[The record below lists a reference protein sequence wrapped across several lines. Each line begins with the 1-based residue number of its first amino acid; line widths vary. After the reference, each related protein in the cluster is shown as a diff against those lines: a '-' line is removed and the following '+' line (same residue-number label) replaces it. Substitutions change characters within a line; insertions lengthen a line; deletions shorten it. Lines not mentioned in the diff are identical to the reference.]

1 MRISLRTSFG
11 IGRLLLAAVQ
21 VFALVG
27 NFDYVLGF
35 ATFATDN
42 FFSYFTIQ
50 SAMAAVVMFVIGAV
64 FAFRTPEDPH
74 WLDLLRT
81 LVTTYIIVSG
91 IVFALMVI
99 QSNTRE
105 YRIDVPWSDQVLHFW
120 VPAFALLDWLFD
132 PHKARVSWRVL
143 RWVALYPL
151 VWGAYTF
158 ARGASVGWYP
168 YFFLDSAQVNPV
180 EMVLYCAM
188 CLLIIVG
195 IAATLTATTRV
206 HLSPWWERREPARP
220 IGRVPGAAVRDAVPG
235 ANGSDA
241 AAANTPVTDAAAPES
256 SRSR

>member
-1 MRISLRTSFG
+1 MRTSFG

-21 VFALVG
+21 VAALVG

-35 ATFATDN
+35 ATFATGN

-50 SAMAAVVMFVIGAV
+50 SAIAAVVMFVVGAV
-64 FAFRTPEDPH
+64 LALRTQEDPP
-74 WLDLLRT
+74 WFDLFRS

-99 QSNTRE
+99 QSNTRD

-132 PHKARVSWRVL
+132 PHKARVSVRIL

-151 VWGAYTF
+151 VWGVFTLV
-158 ARGASVGWYP
+158 RGASVGWYP
-168 YFFLDSAQVNPV
+168 YFFLDSAQVTPL
-180 EMVLYCAM
+180 EMLLYCAI

-195 IAATLTATTRV
+195 ITATLAATTRV
-206 HLSPWWERREPARP
+206 HLSPWWERREP
-220 IGRVPGAAVRDAVPG
+220 GRGR
-235 ANGSDA
+235 
-241 AAANTPVTDAAAPES
+241 
-256 SRSR
+256 